1 MADFL
6 ILEEDKNKE
15 FSDNNSNSLI
25 IKKSFFESINEKIN
39 SFKKIKTKNKVIFY
53 RLLSTMMNA

>member
-6 ILEEDKNKE
+6 ILDEDKNKE
-15 FSDNNSNSLI
+15 YKYNDSNNQFLQ
-25 IKKSFFESINEKIN
+25 KSFMDNINEKFN
-39 SFKKIKTKNKVIFY
+39 SFRKIKTKNKVIFY